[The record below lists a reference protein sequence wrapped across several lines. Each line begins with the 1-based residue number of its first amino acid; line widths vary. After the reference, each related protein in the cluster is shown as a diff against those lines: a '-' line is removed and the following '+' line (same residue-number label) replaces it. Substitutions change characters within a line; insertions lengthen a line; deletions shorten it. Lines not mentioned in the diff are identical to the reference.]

1 MGRSIIRC
9 VLSALLIA
17 ALLAPVVEAF
27 DSWDATPG
35 LASDTEFNVAALALV
50 TGLFAVV
57 AFAAVRASLTRASR
71 SYFRLPAVGRMLRGP
86 VLLPFFHGCSPPG
99 VPLRI

>member
-35 LASDTEFNVAALALV
+35 LASDTEFNVAALALFA
-50 TGLFAVV
+50 GLSAVV
-57 AFAAVRASLTRASR
+57 AFAAVRMRLIVTAR

-86 VLLPFFHGCSPPG
+86 ALLPFFPGCSPPG